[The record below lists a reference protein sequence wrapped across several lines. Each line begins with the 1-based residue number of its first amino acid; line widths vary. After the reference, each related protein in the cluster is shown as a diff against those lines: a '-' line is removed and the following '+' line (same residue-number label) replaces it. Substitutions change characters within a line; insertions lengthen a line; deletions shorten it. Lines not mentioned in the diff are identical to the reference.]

1 MLLRF
6 EIEKHETSS
15 GLKVLKQDNVT
26 KLIKFFFLINL
37 SKFQI
42 FLWYV
47 CYLVIFLYVINVIVT
62 NQNCHCVKS
71 AQLRSY
77 RHRHRQEINCFY
89 WVKSIWP
96 ASKDIFEV
104 WNKDTSRTIKTSSG
118 LVVSKQDT
126 RTISIKF
133 AFFINLSKFQVFLW
147 YVCYLVI
154 FLYDINVIA
163 TNQNC
168 HCVKSVQLR
177 SYFWSIFP
185 CIRTEY
191 RDLLRKSPCLI
202 LIQENTD
209 QKKRRIWTLFT

>member
-1 MLLRF
+1 MPCF
-6 EIEKHETSS
+6 
-15 GLKVLKQDNVT
+15 
-26 KLIKFFFLINL
+26 
-37 SKFQI
+37 
-42 FLWYV
+42 
-47 CYLVIFLYVINVIVT
+47 
-62 NQNCHCVKS
+62 KS
-71 AQLRSY
+71 FASCFASWWE
-77 RHRHRQEINCFY
+77 HRQEINCFY

-104 WNKDTSRTIKTSSG
+104 WNKDTSRTHKTSSG
-118 LVVSKQDT
+118 LEVSKQDT

-177 SYFWSIFP
+177 SYFWSIFS

-191 RDLLRKSPCLI
+191 RDLLRKSPYLI
-202 LIQENTD
+202 QIQENTN
-209 QKKRRIWTLFT
+209 QKKRRIWTLFTYCVAQIWNWKTWNFFRVKSIKTRQRYKIDKVFFPH